1 MMSAKGGGIPQ
12 ELLALAEQSA
22 AAQLTEAALD
32 DRFGRRSTW
41 LPTAGQLW
49 RAVHED
55 VTALVLLVAVDAES
69 VSAVPV
75 TVESTD
81 VDIDTIV
88 FDGSSLGAPVTV
100 WTGLRRSLPVEVLD
114 RPIDDLGAVAVQQV
128 MVEAAAGR
136 EPVTGLAAS
145 DTRAE
150 LVDDLVVLATA
161 TAEVDTALDTAEAA
175 PAAGVDLDALEP
187 DVLEE
192 ALVEAAARLGVSLPV
207 VLELIDGRRPPTP
220 AEADVLRA
228 TVGGVP
234 ETSPPPSGLVVELAQ
249 PKWRGLVRQFR
260 RQGHTTDHGVRTTM
274 AYEINAMAARQT
286 GDREPYWPDRILRWA
301 EAHQLDVDADA

>member
-1 MMSAKGGGIPQ
+1 MSAKGGGIPQ

-22 AAQLTEAALD
+22 ATQLTEAALD

-41 LPTAGQLW
+41 LPTVGQLW
-49 RAVHED
+49 RAAHED

-81 VDIDTIV
+81 VDVDTIV
-88 FDGSSLGAPVTV
+88 LDGSALGAPVTV
-100 WTGLRRSLPVEVLD
+100 WTGLRGSLPVEVLD
-114 RPIDDLGAVAVQQV
+114 RPIDDLGAAAVQQV
-128 MVEAAAGR
+128 ADAAAGR
-136 EPVTGLAAS
+136 QPVTELAAS
-145 DTRAE
+145 DIRAE

-161 TAEVDTALDTAEAA
+161 TAEVDTASDTAQAA
-175 PAAGVDLDALEP
+175 PAAGIDLDALEP

-192 ALVEAAARLGVSLPV
+192 ALVEAAARLDVALPV

-234 ETSPPPSGLVVELAQ
+234 ETSAPPSGLVVELAQ

-260 RQGHTTDHGVRTTM
+260 RQGHSTDRMARTTM

-301 EAHQLDVDADA
+301 EAHQLDLDADA